1 MLPKKPVNN
10 RNTGF
15 FNTKQTKTKNI
26 MNLELIEKWFENV
39 KEVRCLADREIY
51 RIDLKGKFTK
61 VNDLRYDFDF
71 KKYQNKSSRVVLFIN
86 NKLAEIISY
95 KDVVEPEP
103 EKTEYPKVMLVS
115 FDKKKWEKRVVFM
128 KKNKY
133 FISWNGVETI
143 KEAKTVYET
152 ISWEFAKELP
162 KEIIVTKE
170 EIAKWKGCDVKQLII
185 K

>member
-15 FNTKQTKTKNI
+15 FNTKQTKTKSI
-26 MNLELIEKWFENV
+26 MDVKKLKKHFKNA
-39 KEVRCLADREIY
+39 KEVRCLTDDKIY
-51 RIDLKGKFTK
+51 NIDTDGYIVQITKKNFNFYLYRCQNGNSSAKLYLSGK
-61 VNDLRYDFDF
+61 Y
-71 KKYQNKSSRVVLFIN
+71 
-86 NKLAEIISY
+86 AEIISTIETAE
-95 KDVVEPEP
+95 D
-103 EKTEYPKVMLVS
+103 EYPKVMLVS

-152 ISWEFAKELP
+152 ISWDFAKELP